1 MNMNSYPLVEIEHLT
16 QDTFKIRVNKPDIPI
31 KSGQCFNVGLDTLGI
46 NREYSMYSS
55 ADSKYLD
62 FLIRST
68 EGGVISSALQ
78 KLNVGDF
85 VEIDGAYGEF
95 CLNEPIST
103 KQKYLFIA
111 TGTGIAPFHSF
122 VQTWPEINYTLIHGI
137 RHEDEQYHFGDYSQ
151 GCYHACISKPSDGS
165 DSFRVTDYLLQN
177 ELSKDT
183 LVYICGN
190 RNMIVDS
197 FEILHS
203 KGVTGDKIV
212 TEVFF

>member
-1 MNMNSYPLVEIEHLT
+1 MNSYPIIDIEHLS
-16 QDTFKIRVNKPDIPI
+16 QDTFKIRVDNPNIPS

-62 FLIRST
+62 FLIRSI

-78 KLNVGDF
+78 KLNVGDY

-95 CLNEPIST
+95 CINEPT
-103 KQKYLFIA
+103 NTDQEYLFIA

-122 VQTWPEINYTLIHGI
+122 VESWPELNYKLIHGI
-137 RHEDEQYHFGDYSQ
+137 RHEYEQYHCEDYSK
-151 GCYHACISKPSDGS
+151 GLYFPCISKPSDGT
-165 DSFRVTDYLLQN
+165 DSYRVTDYLLKQN
-177 ELSKDT
+177 LSKET
-183 LVYICGN
+183 LIYICGN
-190 RNMIVDS
+190 RKMIVDV
-197 FEILHS
+197 FNILHS
-203 KGVTGDKIV
+203 KGISGNKII

>member
-1 MNMNSYPLVEIEHLT
+1 MNSYPIIDIEHLT
-16 QDTFKIRVNKPDIPI
+16 KDTFKLRVNNPSFTSR
-31 KSGQCFNVGLDTLGI
+31 SGQCYNVGLDNLGI

-55 ADSKYLD
+55 ADSDYLD

-78 KLNVGDF
+78 KLNVGDY

-95 CLNEPIST
+95 CLDEPINM
-103 KQKYLFIA
+103 KQEYLFIA

-122 VQTWPEINYTLIHGI
+122 IDTWPELNYKLVHGI
-137 RHEDEQYHFGDYSQ
+137 RYEEEQYHFKDYSK
-151 GCYHACISKPSDGS
+151 GCYFPCVSKPSDGS
-165 DSFRVTDYLLQN
+165 EGSRVTDYLLNN
-177 ELSKDT
+177 ELSTDI

-190 RNMIVDS
+190 RKMIVDV
-197 FEILHS
+197 FNILHS
-203 KGVTGDKIV
+203 KGIEGDRIV